1 MSHLRETINDFVRG
15 DSYQLPRTVTI
26 TDILPETLVKAWFT
40 VKRRIVD
47 SDDDAIIQKT
57 ITTVLSVDG
66 QIDEGGTAIADGH
79 MYFLL
84 TATDTNAMAAL
95 NIYHYDIKVLSSA
108 GDAKVVESGRI
119 TSSASVT
126 QASS

>member
-26 TDILPETLVKAWFT
+26 SDILPENLAKAWFT

-47 SDDDAIIQKT
+47 TDAQAILHKT
-57 ITTVLSVDG
+57 ITTVLSADG
-66 QIDEGGTAIADGH
+66 QIDEAGSAIADGH
-79 MYFLL
+79 LYFLL
-84 TATDTNAMAAL
+84 TAADTNAMQAL
-95 NIYHYDIKVLSSA
+95 TLYYYDIKVLSSA